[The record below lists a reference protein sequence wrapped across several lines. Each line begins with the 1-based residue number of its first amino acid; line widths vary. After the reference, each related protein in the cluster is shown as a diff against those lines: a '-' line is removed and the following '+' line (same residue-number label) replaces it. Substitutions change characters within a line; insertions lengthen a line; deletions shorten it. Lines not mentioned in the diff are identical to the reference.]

1 MSTDGEVLRASRAMA
16 TGTVLSR
23 LTGMV
28 REPVVGA
35 VLGTGALADAYGIA
49 NTVPNIFYI
58 LLVGGVINAVFVP
71 QLVRHMADDSDAG
84 QAYADRLLTA
94 VGGIL
99 LAVTVAVVVA
109 APLIAELYTAAC
121 TSERQVEVATILA
134 RYCLA
139 QVFFYGVFTMYQQVL
154 NSRGSFVAPMYAP
167 ILNNAI
173 VIVVFVIAMV
183 TMESHPTIDSVTD
196 SQLRFLGL
204 GTTAGIVAQA
214 LILVPVAAKVGY
226 RFQLRR
232 DLRGQGLGKAFV
244 LAKWTILF
252 VLTNQVTYAVIV
264 RLAGQNNA
272 CPPED
277 VSPDQAAANV
287 GFATYQRASLLFM
300 LPHSIITV
308 SIVTA
313 LLPGLARAAH
323 AGSLGT
329 VGRDVGRG
337 MRTVA
342 ALVTPAAVGFVV
354 MGPAIGRLLYGWG
367 ATTPDEASWIGAT
380 LQALSVGLLPFT
392 LFYVLLRGFYALED
406 TRTPFRVNLVLN
418 ALNLVFAVVLFVV
431 LTGDDRV
438 PGLGLALALAYLFT
452 LMLTW
457 HILSGRVG
465 DLDTYVTV
473 RTMVR
478 CLIAAGVAYAVAGV
492 GLYAIS
498 ELVPPGHLADLLTV
512 SVGLTVSSIA
522 YVWLA
527 ARMRV
532 PEVDDALEPIL
543 RRLHRR

>member
-1 MSTDGEVLRASRAMA
+1 MSADGEVLRASRAMA
-16 TGTVLSR
+16 MGTVLSR

-94 VGGIL
+94 VGGVL

-109 APLIAELYTAAC
+109 APLIADLYTAAC

-244 LAKWTILF
+244 LAKWTVLF

-272 CPPED
+272 CPPEG
-277 VSPDQAAANV
+277 VPPDQAAANV

-329 VGRDVGRG
+329 VGRDVGQG

-406 TRTPFRVNLVLN
+406 TRTPFRINLVLN
-418 ALNLVFAVVLFVV
+418 ALNLVFAVVLFVL

-452 LMLTW
+452 VMLTW
-457 HILSGRVG
+457 HVLSGRVG
-465 DLDTYVTV
+465 SLDTYFTV
-473 RTMVR
+473 RAMVR
-478 CLIAAGVAYAVAGV
+478 CLIAAGLAYAVAGV
-492 GLYAIS
+492 GLYAIR
-498 ELVPPGHLADLLTV
+498 ELVPPGHVADLLTV
-512 SVGLTVSSIA
+512 SVGLTVSSVA
-522 YVWLA
+522 YVWLT

-532 PEVDDALEPIL
+532 PEVDDALAPIL